1 MTLAKLTKKALIIAT
16 TGGAWLTSTG
26 TALAATLG
34 QSANPEGNLPFLF
47 GVYAVTW
54 GAFFAFAFYMT
65 RRQRSLKQEI
75 EDLRN
80 DLTRQ
85 RQLPQG

>member
-1 MTLAKLTKKALIIAT
+1 MTIAKLTKKALIIAA
-16 TGGAWLTSTG
+16 TGSVWLTSTG
-26 TALAATLG
+26 TVLAATLG

-54 GAFFAFAFYMT
+54 AAFFAFACNMT

-75 EDLRN
+75 DDLRN
-80 DLTRQ
+80 DLTQQ
-85 RQLPQG
+85 R

>member
-1 MTLAKLTKKALIIAT
+1 MTMVKLTKKALIIAA
-16 TGGAWLTSTG
+16 TGSIWLTSTG
-26 TALAATLG
+26 TVLATTLG

-47 GVYAVTW
+47 GVFAVTW

-80 DLTRQ
+80 NLTQQ
-85 RQLPQG
+85 R